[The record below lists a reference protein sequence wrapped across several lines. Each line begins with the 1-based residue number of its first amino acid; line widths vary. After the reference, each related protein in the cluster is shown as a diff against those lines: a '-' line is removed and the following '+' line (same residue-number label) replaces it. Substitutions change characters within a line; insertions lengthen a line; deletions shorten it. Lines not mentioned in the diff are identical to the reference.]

1 MTFTTHKVSRLN
13 EAVCKSLGVEDDKK
27 IDVVGTLNTTETE
40 AINSEIETKE
50 KIEDAFK
57 DQLDATEEFVEDN
70 HNREPKVE
78 SSADMKKL
86 HLNEE
91 LFNVEKKVI
100 KEAMEFGDPANMG
113 RGACTPLA
121 LDYHR
126 MISEY
131 VKHYGQEEKMT
142 SHIKEALK
150 GFVADLED
158 NRQTINNFNQY
169 WSERYP
175 LMMKYIDDQIALI
188 PEEML
193 AEELEEAVAVAEPK
207 KRTRSPNEVKHQGD
221 YSSEDL
227 WLAVYDELSAEVD
240 NEGEGQQVNKQIKA
254 RRGERYEKVLPIG
267 DSDIIVYATKPEEF
281 EFAKRVA
288 DHYGVT
294 YDEPKE
300 DKNRST
306 NDYYKYTM
314 RIHIPMDSLYDGDDY

>member
-1 MTFTTHKVSRLN
+1 MKFTTHKISRLN
-13 EAVCKSLGVEDDKK
+13 EAVCKGLGVDDDKK

-40 AINSEIETKE
+40 AINAEIETKE
-50 KIEDAFK
+50 KVEDAFK
-57 DQLDATEEFVEDN
+57 QKVDDTETFIKSN

-78 SSADMKKL
+78 DSADMKKL
-86 HLNEE
+86 HLNED
-91 LFNVEKKVI
+91 LFSIENKVI

-121 LDYHR
+121 LDYHK
-126 MISEY
+126 MISQY
-131 VKHYGQEEKMT
+131 VNHYGENEKMT
-142 SHIKEALK
+142 HIIKETLK
-150 GFVADLED
+150 GFVKDLED
-158 NRQTINNFNQY
+158 NKQTINNFNQY

-175 LMMKYIDDQIALI
+175 LMIKYIDDQIALI

-193 AEELEEAVAVAEPK
+193 KEELEEATAVAEPK
-207 KRTRSPNEVKHQGD
+207 KRIRSANEIQHEGD

-240 NEGEGQQVNKQIKA
+240 NEGEGKQVNKQIKA

-288 DHYGVT
+288 DHYDVT

-300 DKNRST
+300 DKNKST